1 MKMRFALVSAV
12 AFVMSVSGASAADA
26 PPDAQ
31 RGRSQDQA
39 RPQTQARPQG
49 QPSSQGQAGPQ
60 NQQRTQGQARSQGQ
74 TTLQPQARPQSQPRS
89 QEQATSR
96 GQATPQPRARPQ
108 SQPRSQEQGR
118 AQAQVAPQGQPQNRA
133 SRASAATSSPNA
145 SRAAGAHV
153 QASGQAS
160 GARANIDVHT
170 YQRNVTAQR
179 HFNAGTYRAPQG
191 YSYRRWSY
199 GQNLPAIYFGRNYW
213 INDYNSYDLIAPP
226 YGYVWVRFGPDALL
240 INEYSGEIVQVD
252 YGVFY

>member
-1 MKMRFALVSAV
+1 MGGH
-12 AFVMSVSGASAADA
+12 GAGF
-26 PPDAQ
+26 
-31 RGRSQDQA
+31 R
-39 RPQTQARPQG
+39 
-49 QPSSQGQAGPQ
+49 
-60 NQQRTQGQARSQGQ
+60 
-74 TTLQPQARPQSQPRS
+74 
-89 QEQATSR
+89 
-96 GQATPQPRARPQ
+96 
-108 SQPRSQEQGR
+108 
-118 AQAQVAPQGQPQNRA
+118 
-133 SRASAATSSPNA
+133 
-145 SRAAGAHV
+145 AHV

-199 GQNLPAIYFGRNYW
+199 GQNLPAIYFGRNYC